1 MFHLHI
7 NQQILLAWP
16 GTPAAPVQWS
26 SSLLDSVAVS
36 PQETVNQ
43 ERAVAVVTASGSGQA
58 VIIATDGVAVISI
71 IVIAAD

>member
-43 ERAVAVVTASGSGQA
+43 ERAVVTASGSGQA